1 MDGPRGIVIGMRIAW
16 WFLLSAPGLAFAQPQ
31 PLTPREERL
40 IDHVFQAWD
49 EPDSPGMAV
58 GIVRDGKF
66 VYKKAFGMADLER
79 TVKLTPDH
87 VFYVASVSKQFTA
100 MCVLLLEEQGK
111 LSVDDDV
118 RKHVPELPDYG
129 HTVTV
134 RHMLSHTS
142 GIRDYYSL
150 NTLRGENRD
159 ELYSDADVLAMIVRQ
174 KELNFEP
181 GSEYSYS
188 NSGYFLLKEIVERA
202 SGETIQDFSQ
212 RNIFGP
218 LGMTDTRF
226 QSSVGMLVPNR
237 ALPYGGSIPA
247 GFENVHNSDAVV
259 GARGLLTTLKDFRI
273 WHENFK
279 KNKLGKGSQKLI
291 ERMTTVAKKND
302 GEALTYALGVS
313 VTDYKGVRQIGHS
326 GSFAGYRSRVFL
338 YPKENTSIFVFANT
352 YGADPSALTYKV
364 ADILFKDKFTDPKAD
379 PNAKKPRPAEP
390 AEVERSQ
397 LARLLG
403 LYRDEDGGVHEVTLG
418 DDGVR
423 LTKGATTQ
431 KVVTEGDTKF
441 YDPKTGDEIE
451 FVMTG
456 EMPAGL
462 TKKPMKGKTVN
473 AQKMPRVQYSTDD
486 LKTFEGRYFS
496 DEADV
501 WHTLSVNEKGELRIK
516 AGNVDLKLTPNA
528 VGDFSCS
535 MGLFQFDRG
544 RKGYVVRGSRVKKMP
559 FVKK

>member
-1 MDGPRGIVIGMRIAW
+1 MNGPRGIVIGMRTAW
-16 WFLLSAPGLAFAQPQ
+16 WFLLSAPGLAFAQPH

-58 GIVRDGKF
+58 GVVRDGKF

-79 TVKLTPDH
+79 NVKLTPNH

-111 LSVDDDV
+111 LTIDDDV

-129 HTVTV
+129 HTVTI

-150 NTLRGENRD
+150 NNLRGENRE

-181 GSEYSYS
+181 GSEYGYS

-202 SGETIQDFSQ
+202 SGQTIQDFSQ
-212 RNIFGP
+212 KNVFEP
-218 LGMTDTRF
+218 LGMTSTRF
-226 QSSVGMLVPNR
+226 QASVAMLVPNR

-259 GARGLLTTLKDFRI
+259 GARGLLTTLEDFRL

-279 KNKLGKGSQKLI
+279 KNRLGKGGQKLI

-302 GEALTYALGVS
+302 GEALTYGLGVL
-313 VTDYKGVRQIGHS
+313 VTKYKGVRQIGHS
-326 GSFAGYRSRVFL
+326 GLFAGYRSRVFL
-338 YPKENTSIFVFANT
+338 YPDESTSIFVFANT
-352 YGADPSALTYKV
+352 YGANPSALTLKV
-364 ADILFKDKFTDPKAD
+364 ADILFKDKFTEPKPDPKQ
-379 PNAKKPRPAEP
+379 KKPRDPQP
-390 AEVERSQ
+390 AEVPSER
-397 LARLLG
+397 LVRLLG
-403 LYRDEDGGVHEVTLG
+403 LYRDQDGRVHEALLSDEGLTL
-418 DDGVR
+418 VR
-423 LTKGATTQ
+423 GSASQ
-431 KVVTEGDTKF
+431 KLVTEGETKL
-441 YDPKTGDEIE
+441 YDPKTGEEIE

-456 EMPAGL
+456 EWPAGFS
-462 TKKPMKGKTVN
+462 KKPMKGKTVK
-473 AQKMPRVQYSTDD
+473 AQRMPRVQYSTDD

-496 DEADV
+496 EEADV
-501 WHTLSVNEKGELRIK
+501 WHTLSVNDKGELRIK

-535 MGLFQFDRG
+535 LGLFQFDRE
-544 RKGYVVRGSRVKKMP
+544 RKGYVVRGGRIRKMP